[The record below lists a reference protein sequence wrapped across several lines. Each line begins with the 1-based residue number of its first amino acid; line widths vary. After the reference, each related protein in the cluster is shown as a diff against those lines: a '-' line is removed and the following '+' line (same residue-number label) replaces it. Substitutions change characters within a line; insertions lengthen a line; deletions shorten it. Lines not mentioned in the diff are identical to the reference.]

1 MAYLWWFLIAL
12 LLAVVE
18 VVSVDFFFLMLAIAA
33 AAAGVGSFF
42 GLGLWAQI
50 TIFAIVSAVLLVTLR
65 PWARKVLENSV
76 PDTKLNFQALLGQE
90 AVVEENVSSAGG
102 RVRLAGDTWTAV
114 AADDQVFTPGEV
126 VIVKEIAGASVVVS
140 RPHTQD

>member
-42 GLGLWAQI
+42 GLGLWAQLA
-50 TIFAIVSAVLLVTLR
+50 IFAVVSIVLLVTLR
-65 PWARKVLENSV
+65 PWARRVLENSV

-90 AVVEENVSSAGG
+90 AVVEETVNATAG
-102 RVRLAGDTWTAV
+102 RVRLAGDTWTAT
-114 AADDQVFTPGEV
+114 AEAEEFYQPGEKV
-126 VIVKEIAGASVVVS
+126 VVKEIAGASVVVA
-140 RPHTQD
+140 RP